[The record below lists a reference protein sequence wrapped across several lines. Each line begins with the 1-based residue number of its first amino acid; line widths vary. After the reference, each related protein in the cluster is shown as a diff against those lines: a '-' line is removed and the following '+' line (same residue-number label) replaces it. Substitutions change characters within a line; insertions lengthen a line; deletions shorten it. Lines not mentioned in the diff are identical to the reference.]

1 VAQRYGGK
9 YSPEGSSDAPEPRH
23 AWAGA
28 RRTRAGGRV
37 NLLFLAPLP
46 LIFLAFFKEP
56 VGLALDLAGGGVLLL
71 AAWLTREGVLAQEA
85 YDARKVAKRPAIP
98 RKLFGAVLIGA
109 GLFLAGF
116 SGDAGLMNPIL
127 FGLLGAVLHFLA
139 FGADPLTD
147 KGAEGIDAFQTE
159 RVARA
164 VNEAEK
170 HLSDMS
176 DAVRR
181 AEDRGV
187 ERRVERFQSTVR
199 DLFRT
204 VEEDA
209 WPRSTWATP
218 IRSSLRLAAQAELQ
232 EISQSDAAGRAQQG
246 CGPRRRQPARHRH
259 HDPRLFGR
267 RTGRA
272 PRAAG
277 GKSSSAAPPPMA
289 KFTARFEEV
298 QGQIDKITDDLLATS
313 TRC

>member
-9 YSPEGSSDAPEPRH
+9 YSPEGGSDAPEPRH

-204 VEEDA
+204 VEED
-209 WPRSTWATP
+209 PRDLTAARKYLGVYLLGAKDATVKFADLYARNRDAS
-218 IRSSLRLAAQAELQ
+218 IKADYTALLDDLEENFAARTRTLLQDSRTDLDIEIEVLRDRLARE
-232 EISQSDAAGRAQQG
+232 GV
-246 CGPRRRQPARHRH
+246 
-259 HDPRLFGR
+259 RL
-267 RTGRA
+267 
-272 PRAAG
+272 
-277 GKSSSAAPPPMA
+277 
-289 KFTARFEEV
+289 EE
-298 QGQIDKITDDLLATS
+298 
-313 TRC
+313 